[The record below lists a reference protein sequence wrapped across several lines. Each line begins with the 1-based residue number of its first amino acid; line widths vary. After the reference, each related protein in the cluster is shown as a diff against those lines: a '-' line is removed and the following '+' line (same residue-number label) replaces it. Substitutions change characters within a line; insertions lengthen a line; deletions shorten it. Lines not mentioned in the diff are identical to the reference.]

1 MTSGNDFLSVESA
14 DRISTVK
21 LFLRPPESTLYLQ
34 VIQGT
39 YFPSDFLVTLAM
51 LFPVPRG
58 QGGNAAQKG
67 LSGLLLADNFRFC
80 PLVLQEEEELA
91 FPRE

>member
-1 MTSGNDFLSVESA
+1 
-14 DRISTVK
+14 
-21 LFLRPPESTLYLQ
+21 
-34 VIQGT
+34 
-39 YFPSDFLVTLAM
+39 M

-58 QGGNAAQKG
+58 QGGKAAQKG

-91 FPRE
+91 FQREGHGKLWSTAGQAEAQSMLLESMGSQSRNG

>member
-1 MTSGNDFLSVESA
+1 
-14 DRISTVK
+14 
-21 LFLRPPESTLYLQ
+21 
-34 VIQGT
+34 
-39 YFPSDFLVTLAM
+39 M

-58 QGGNAAQKG
+58 QGGKAAQKG

-91 FPRE
+91 FQRE